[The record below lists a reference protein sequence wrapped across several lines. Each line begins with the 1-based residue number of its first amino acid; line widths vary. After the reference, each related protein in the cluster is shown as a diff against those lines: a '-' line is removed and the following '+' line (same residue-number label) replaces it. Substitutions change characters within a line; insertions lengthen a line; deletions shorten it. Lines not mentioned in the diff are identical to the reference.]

1 MDSWSSS
8 SRGQTADWIYTGSDD
23 RAFVGEGVELENGA
37 LGCGIDPV
45 ASNHDDAFKALYS
58 ESAVA
63 VRLGDLNL
71 ID

>member
-1 MDSWSSS
+1 
-8 SRGQTADWIYTGSDD
+8 
-23 RAFVGEGVELENGA
+23 VELENGA